1 MLAREAGAPA
11 AGISSPL
18 KALKKARWKSA
29 PSSMAAPASGRPR
42 RAAPELV
49 LAPEVGGEQLVG
61 PVRADPDGGKGP
73 AVGDGW
79 VIITESQ
86 ARAERIA
93 DVLRGASDGRQAKA
107 ALAAAD

>member
-1 MLAREAGAPA
+1 
-11 AGISSPL
+11 
-18 KALKKARWKSA
+18 
-29 PSSMAAPASGRPR
+29 
-42 RAAPELV
+42 V

-93 DVLRGASDGRQAKA
+93 DVLRGGV
-107 ALAAAD
+107 